1 VAGTAHGRPRQRYDE
16 NEAVNLVARK
26 MNEEQADETKPT
38 AYATPQRIEGEQGLY
53 WRGGMIYARVRVD
66 GKQTYRCTGADK
78 IAAARKV
85 LAKWREDAVLRQHG
99 IEPKQAALERNRLTV
114 AQVLNEYVEIG
125 FPDRKSRIKKTSTT
139 RVTEGRAIQ
148 RLEAFFGSRAAVSL
162 TLKDCDAYRKW
173 RANGGYTWQHGENL
187 RHSQAGDRSVDIEL
201 QTLGN
206 ALALAVR
213 QEKLNTN
220 PLTGRPRY
228 QSEEDTRHC
237 RETAPTPQ
245 QLRIIARTFRDR
257 RENVIADCL
266 LFLGFSGL
274 RVREALPLDWEAVDW
289 ANGVIHVKREK
300 RGINP
305 FVPILPEMETLLRE
319 MQTRARGHMLFPSDL
334 DVNHSL
340 AYHTVAQKLSRLC
353 RTTGMRYVTLHGLR
367 SFFVTQCRESGLP
380 DAEIAAL
387 IGDKSGPAIIAHTY
401 GDVRPE
407 HLLKQAQRV
416 RFLAGVKP
424 KAETPRVVVPQR
436 PQTIRP

>member
-1 VAGTAHGRPRQRYDE
+1 MSDGQT
-16 NEAVNLVARK
+16 
-26 MNEEQADETKPT
+26 DETKQRT
-38 AYATPQRIEGEQGLY
+38 ALVTPEKIAGEPGLY

-66 GKQTYRCTGADK
+66 GKQTFRCTNTDK

-114 AQVLNEYVEIG
+114 AAVLKEYVEFG
-125 FPDRKSRIKKTSTT
+125 FPDRKSRIKKTSAT
-139 RVTEGRAIQ
+139 RETEGKSIQ
-148 RLEAFFGSRAAVSL
+148 RLEAFFGPRAAVSL

-173 RANGGYTWQHGENL
+173 RANGGYTWQHGEKL
-187 RHSQAGDRSVDIEL
+187 RRSRAGDRCVDIEL

-206 ALALAVR
+206 ALAHTVR
-213 QEKLNTN
+213 QEKLKVN
-220 PLTGRPRY
+220 PLTGRGRY
-228 QSEEDTRHC
+228 HSEEDTRHC

-245 QLRIIARTFRDR
+245 QLQIIAQTFRGRGDD
-257 RENVIADCL
+257 VIADCL

-274 RVREALPLDWEAVDW
+274 RVREALRLDWEAVDW
-289 ANGVIHVKREK
+289 EAGVIHVKHEK

-319 MQTRARGHMLFPSDL
+319 IQTRARSHLLFPSDM
-334 DVNHSL
+334 DVNQPLPYSV
-340 AYHTVAQKLSRLC
+340 VAPRLSRLC
-353 RTTGMRYVTLHGLR
+353 RSTGMRYVTLHGLR

-380 DAEIAAL
+380 DTEIAAL
-387 IGDKSGPAIIAHTY
+387 IGDKSGPAIIARTY

-424 KAETPRVVVPQR
+424 DAEASKFVIPQR